1 MGRGGLFEK
10 NTRLRERPKMCIR
23 DRKMREALSVAKEEQ
38 DEASSRPVSR
48 RSSARRTKR
57 KVRFLDSR

>member
-1 MGRGGLFEK
+1 MLPTKYIRSRF
-10 NTRLRERPKMCIR
+10 TVRPE
-23 DRKMREALSVAKEEQ
+23 KMREALSVAKEEQ